1 MNIRYNC
8 LFFPAKEQGKDD
20 ARLKLRVRWSGQTVC
35 FNPGYRI
42 SVKGWSTET
51 QRCRPNTFH
60 GVHKTPASKINR
72 EIQSYLDA
80 VDDAFVFFERGGKI
94 PSKDELRAKVESTL
108 GIAGD
113 KENASENL
121 SDIIDR
127 FVESESVLSSW
138 SKGTIAKLRTLQKH
152 LNEFMPTLRA
162 SDITNAT
169 LENIVKWYVDR
180 GYRNSTIS
188 KNIAILKWFI
198 RWAYRNGYYAGKAH
212 ETFSVKIHNYDKEVI
227 YLSWEELMTVCSL
240 DLGEKTFLD
249 NIRNVFCFCC
259 FTSLRYSDVQKLAW
273 TDVHE
278 NSISVV
284 TKKTTDILRIELN
297 KHSRKFLDKYRGMKY
312 KGNRVFPVYAN
323 QVMNRGL
330 KDIGLKASLDEK
342 IRLVSY
348 SGNKRIEKVFEKWQL
363 LTTHCARRTF
373 VVNAMYLGIPEDVI
387 RSWTGH
393 SDSNAMK
400 PYKKVVDEL
409 KRSEMDKFNRD

>member
-8 LFFPAKEQGKDD
+8 LFFPAKEPGRDD
-20 ARLKLRVRWSGQTVC
+20 ARLKLRVRWSEQTVC

-42 SVKGWSTET
+42 NLKGWSTET

-72 EIQSYLDA
+72 EIQNYLDA

-108 GIAGD
+108 GIVSD
-113 KENASENL
+113 KEDASESL

-138 SKGTIAKLRTLQKH
+138 SKGTIAKLRTLQNH

-188 KNIAILKWFI
+188 KNIAILKWFV

-348 SGNKRIEKVFEKWQL
+348 SGNKRIEEVFEKWQL

>member
-8 LFFPAKEQGKDD
+8 LFFPAKEPGRDD

-42 SVKGWSTET
+42 NLKGWSTET

-72 EIQSYLDA
+72 EIQNYLDA

-108 GIAGD
+108 GITN
-113 KENASENL
+113 KEEDSENL

-138 SKGTIAKLRTLQKH
+138 SKGTIAKLRTLHKH

-188 KNIAILKWFI
+188 KNIAILKWFV
-198 RWAYRNGYYAGKAH
+198 RWAYRNGYYTGKAH

-348 SGNKRIEKVFEKWQL
+348 SGNKRIEEVFEKWQL

>member
-8 LFFPAKEQGKDD
+8 LFFPAKEPGKDD
-20 ARLKLRVRWSGQTVC
+20 ARLKLRVRWSEQTVC

-42 SVKGWSTET
+42 SIKGWSTET

-72 EIQSYLDA
+72 EIQNYLDA

-108 GIAGD
+108 GINSD
-113 KENASENL
+113 KEDTSESL

-152 LNEFMPTLRA
+152 LNEFMPTMRV

-169 LENIVKWYVDR
+169 LENIVRWYVDR
-180 GYRNSTIS
+180 GYRNSTVS
-188 KNIAILKWFI
+188 KNIAVLKWFV
-198 RWAYRNGYYAGKAH
+198 RWAYRNGYYNGRAH

-297 KHSRKFLDKYRGMKY
+297 KHSRMFLDKYRGMKY
-312 KGNRVFPVYAN
+312 KDNRVFPVYAN

-330 KDIGLKASLDEK
+330 KDIGIKASLDEK

-348 SGNKRIEKVFEKWQL
+348 SGNKRIEEVFEKWQL

>member
-42 SVKGWSTET
+42 NIKGWSTET

-80 VDDAFVFFERGGKI
+80 VDDAFVFFERGDKT

-113 KENASENL
+113 KENASESL

-152 LNEFMPTLRA
+152 LNEFMPALRA

>member
-80 VDDAFVFFERGGKI
+80 VDDAFVFFERGGKT

-113 KENASENL
+113 KENASESL

>member
-42 SVKGWSTET
+42 SLKGWSTET
-51 QRCRPNTFH
+51 QRCKPNTFH

-72 EIQSYLDA
+72 EIQNYLDA
-80 VDDAFVFFERGGKI
+80 VDDAFAYFEREGRV
-94 PSKDELRAKVESTL
+94 PSRGELRAKVGKTL
-108 GIAGD
+108 GADGN
-113 KENASENL
+113 EWGASDSV
-121 SDIIDR
+121 SDLFDR

-138 SKGTIAKLRTLQKH
+138 SRGTVTKVRTIHKQ
-152 LNEFMPTLRA
+152 LNEFMPSMRTC
-162 SDITNAT
+162 DITNAT
-169 LENIVKWYVDR
+169 LENIVKWYIGR
-180 GYRNSTIS
+180 GYRNSTVS
-188 KNIAILKWFI
+188 KNMAVIRWFI
-198 RWAYRNGYYAGKAH
+198 RWAYRNGYYEGKAH
-212 ETFSVKIHNYDKEVI
+212 ETFTVKIHSYDKEVI

-240 DLGEKTFLD
+240 ELGDKTFLD

-259 FTSLRYSDVQKLAW
+259 FTSLRYSDVQKLTW
-273 TDVHE
+273 DDVRRD
-278 NSISVV
+278 SISVV
-284 TKKTTDILRIELN
+284 TKKTTDIIRIDLN
-297 KHSRKFLDKYRGMKY
+297 KHSRMFLDKYRGMEY
-312 KGNRVFPVYAN
+312 KGNKVFPVYAN

-330 KDIGLKASLDEK
+330 KDLGRRAELNGK

-348 SGNKRIEKVFEKWQL
+348 SGNRRIEEVYEKWQL

-373 VVNAMYLGIPEDVI
+373 VVNAMFLGIPEDVI

-393 SDSNAMK
+393 SDSDAMK

-409 KRSEMDKFNRD
+409 KRNEMDKFNRD

>member
-42 SVKGWSTET
+42 NIKGWSTET

-80 VDDAFVFFERGGKI
+80 VDDAFVFFERGDKT

-113 KENASENL
+113 KENASESL

>member
-42 SVKGWSTET
+42 SLKGWSTET

-80 VDDAFVFFERGGKI
+80 VDDAFAFFERGEKM
-94 PSKDELRAKVESTL
+94 PSKDELRQKVESTL
-108 GIAGD
+108 GITN
-113 KENASENL
+113 KEEASENL

-169 LENIVKWYVDR
+169 LENIVKWYVER

-188 KNIAILKWFI
+188 KNIAILKWFV

-227 YLSWEELMTVCSL
+227 YLSWKELMTVCSL

-259 FTSLRYSDVQKLAW
+259 FTSLRYSDVQKLTW
-273 TDVHE
+273 MDVHE

-297 KHSRKFLDKYRGMKY
+297 KHSRMFLDKYRGMKY
-312 KGNRVFPVYAN
+312 KDNRVFPVYAN

-348 SGNKRIEKVFEKWQL
+348 SGNKRMEEVFEKWQL